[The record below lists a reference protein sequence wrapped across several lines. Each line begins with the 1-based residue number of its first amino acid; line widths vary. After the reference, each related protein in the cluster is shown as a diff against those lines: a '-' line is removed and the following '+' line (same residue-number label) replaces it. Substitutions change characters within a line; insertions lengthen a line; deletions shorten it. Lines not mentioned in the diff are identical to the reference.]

1 MMERPTPPEPEP
13 GDELVEITPGDDQP
27 EPELASSKGR
37 GSKAGRTGKVKGKKI
52 KARTFYI
59 PDDLFELV
67 WIRAHRKEKTLSE
80 FVVSVLE
87 KEVRGTRG
95 SRDADDVAA

>member
-1 MMERPTPPEPEP
+1 MERPTPPEPEP
-13 GDELVEITPGDDQP
+13 GDELGEIMPGDDQP
-27 EPELASSKGR
+27 DPEPATSKGR

-67 WIRAHRKEKTLSE
+67 WIRAHRREQTLSE
-80 FVVSVLE
+80 YVTMVLGR
-87 KEVRGTRG
+87 EVRGTRG
-95 SRDADDVAA
+95 SRDADDAAA